1 VVTVWGGS
9 LATRGLVKIMMVRSL
24 DLKALTLE
32 FSRKQKVRIIELE
45 TRCLEI
51 QSPESHLLRLLVEY
65 GVVISTIERELGS
78 LFP

>member
-1 VVTVWGGS
+1 M
-9 LATRGLVKIMMVRSL
+9 ATRGLVKIMPVRSL

-45 TRCLEI
+45 IRCLEI
-51 QSPESHLLRLLVEY
+51 QSPESHLLRLLLER
-65 GVVISTIERELGS
+65 GVVIGTIEREFGS

>member
-1 VVTVWGGS
+1 MT
-9 LATRGLVKIMMVRSL
+9 VRSL

-45 TRCLEI
+45 IRCLEI
-51 QSPESHLLRLLVEY
+51 QSPESHLLRLLFER
-65 GVVISTIERELGS
+65 GVVIGTIEREFGS

>member
-1 VVTVWGGS
+1 M
-9 LATRGLVKIMMVRSL
+9 ATRGLVKIMPVRRL

-45 TRCLEI
+45 IRCLEI
-51 QSPESHLLRLLVEY
+51 QSPESHLLRLLLER
-65 GVVISTIERELGS
+65 GVVIGTIEREFGS